1 MAIKYSIDSHN
12 VAFPSKV
19 RSGMCGHVLN
29 CYITEDTDNGELVGV
44 TNWHGYDEYNTTTAP
59 SDFAGVIRGQAANGQ
74 WYIEVTNAGS
84 TPTVFI
90 HQPVIIAEDFT
101 RSFTRESNF
110 YNPAESV
117 VKGYVLSVLDI
128 IEESEVIFSGT
139 PAEDK
144 TVTWDSSA
152 KKFVVGA

>member
-59 SDFAGVIRGQAANGQ
+59 SDFAGVIRGKAANGH

-84 TPTVFI
+84 TPAVFI
-90 HQPVIIAEDFT
+90 HQPVVIAEDFT
-101 RSFTRESNF
+101 RSFTKESNF

-128 IEESEVIFSGT
+128 IEESDVIFSGT
-139 PAEDK
+139 PAKDK

-152 KKFVVGA
+152 KKFVVGN

>member
-1 MAIKYSIDSHN
+1 MAIRYSIDTHN

-19 RSGMCGHVLN
+19 RSGMCGHTLN
-29 CYITEDTDNGELVGV
+29 CYITEDTDNG
-44 TNWHGYDEYNTTTAP
+44 YDEYNVTTAP
-59 SDFAGVIRGQAANGQ
+59 SDFAGVIRGKAANGH

-110 YNPAESV
+110 FNAAETV

-128 IEESEVIFSGT
+128 IEESEVIFTGT
-139 PAEDK
+139 PAENK
-144 TVTWDSSA
+144 TVTWDSST
-152 KKFVVGA
+152 KKFVVGN

>member
-1 MAIKYSIDSHN
+1 MAIRYSIDTHN

-19 RSGMCGHVLN
+19 RSGMCGHTLN

-44 TNWHGYDEYNTTTAP
+44 TNWHGYDEYNVTTAP
-59 SDFAGVIRGQAANGQ
+59 SDFAGVIRGKAANGH

-110 YNPAESV
+110 FNAAETV

-128 IEESEVIFSGT
+128 IQESEVIFTGT
-139 PAEDK
+139 PAENK
-144 TVTWDSSA
+144 TVTWDSST
-152 KKFVVGA
+152 KKFVVGN

>member
-59 SDFAGVIRGQAANGQ
+59 SDFAGVIRGQAANGH

-84 TPTVFI
+84 TPAVFI
-90 HQPVIIAEDFT
+90 HQPVVIAEDFT

-128 IEESEVIFSGT
+128 IEESDVIFSGT
-139 PAEDK
+139 PAVDK
-144 TVTWDSSA
+144 AVTWDSSA